1 MAMIEV
7 ESIRKIFRGGRG
19 LDAFSLRLERNELV
33 GLVGPNGAGKSTLI
47 KILSTLL
54 SADSGVARVAGREVR
69 ADPRGVRA
77 SVGYLPDMVGVYQD
91 MRIREFLEFF
101 ADAFCLKE
109 PARSAAIERALARS
123 GLANR
128 TDDFVE
134 HLSLGWK
141 QRLLLAKTLLHD
153 PKVLL
158 LDEPATG
165 LDPLARIALREQLK
179 QLHAEGVAI
188 LISSHILTDL
198 EDICT
203 RIVFIADGKNVS
215 EPPSAIDAA
224 GVLGPAVRCE
234 ITYEGSAD
242 AVEKVVK
249 DSPGARTLENK
260 DGWLVIEL
268 PGEKKEASAFLQLL
282 LAAGVFITHFETR
295 GPDLEERYRRT
306 FGGRS
311 V

>member
-1 MAMIEV
+1 MIEV
-7 ESIRKIFRGGRG
+7 EAIRKVFRGGRG
-19 LDAFSLRLERNELV
+19 LDGYSLRLERNELV

-54 SADSGVARVAGREVR
+54 AADSGVARVAGHDVR

-77 SVGYLPDMVGVYQD
+77 LVGYLPDMVGVYQD
-91 MRIREFLEFF
+91 IRVGEFLEFF
-101 ADAFCLKE
+101 ADAFHLKE
-109 PARSAAIERALARS
+109 PIRTAAIQRALARS
-123 GLANR
+123 GLADR

-165 LDPLARIALREQLK
+165 LDPLARIVLREQLK
-179 QLHAEGVAI
+179 QLHSEGVAI
-188 LISSHILTDL
+188 LISSHILSDL

-203 RIVFIADGKNVS
+203 RIVFIADGKNVT
-215 EPPSAIDAA
+215 EPPPAMDAA
-224 GVLGPAVRCE
+224 GSLIPRVRCE
-234 ITYEGSAD
+234 IAYEGSGD
-242 AVEKVVK
+242 AIENVLKG
-249 DSPGARTLENK
+249 STGARILENSA
-260 DGWLVIEL
+260 GRLVIEL
-268 PGEKKEASAFLQLL
+268 PGGKKEASAFLQLV
-282 LAAGVFITHFETR
+282 LAAGIFVTHFETR

-311 V
+311 A

>member
-1 MAMIEV
+1 MIEV
-7 ESIRKIFRGGRG
+7 ESIRKVFRGGRG

-54 SADSGVARVAGREVR
+54 AADSGVARVAGRDVR

-91 MRIREFLEFF
+91 IRVGEFLEFF
-101 ADAFCLKE
+101 ADAFHLKE
-109 PARSAAIERALARS
+109 PIRSAAVERALARS
-123 GLANR
+123 GLADR

-165 LDPLARIALREQLK
+165 LDPLARIFLREQLK

-188 LISSHILTDL
+188 LISSHILSDL

-203 RIVFIADGKNVS
+203 RIVFIADGKNVT
-215 EPPSAIDAA
+215 EPPLAMDAA
-224 GVLGPAVRCE
+224 GSLRPNVRCE
-234 ITYEGSAD
+234 ITYEGSTD
-242 AVEKVVK
+242 SVENAVSVSV
-249 DSPGARTLENK
+249 GARILEERE
-260 DGWLVIEL
+260 GLLVIEL
-268 PGEKKEASAFLQLL
+268 PGGKKEASAFLQLL
-282 LAAGVFITHFETR
+282 LAAGVLITHFETR

-311 V
+311 A